1 MKKVLFDTNVIID
14 ILLARDEFAPQ
25 SLTVLKLAENK
36 LIKGYVSAS
45 SIADIHYI
53 VQRSTKDENLTM
65 KGIGYILDILHLAK
79 INRKVIRNAQ
89 KDNWNDFEDA
99 IQYECAMVNHL
110 NCIIT
115 RNEKDF
121 SKSRI
126 SVCSPDKF
134 LSEFHF

>member
-99 IQYECAMVNHL
+99 IQ
-110 NCIIT
+110 
-115 RNEKDF
+115 
-121 SKSRI
+121 
-126 SVCSPDKF
+126 
-134 LSEFHF
+134 